1 MRSGHIHS
9 SPFAFL
15 AWHGKLSVSHI
26 SIFPPFS
33 LLWSHS
39 SEFDGAVWTSVLIKF
54 SYAVIYM
61 SRNISHIWQYNHW
74 LWTTFSSYCLQGA
87 IAHLQIVSSEQSCLW
102 FYIQWYYCHM
112 FFTSAF
118 EKSLLYTLQQIEL
131 TFFKQEVKIYI
142 EKEAKLTVP
151 EVRSTK
157 GVLLG

>member
-1 MRSGHIHS
+1 MKGILDDRYQGSVRSGHIHS

-15 AWHGKLSVSHI
+15 AWHGELSVSHI

-54 SYAVIYM
+54 SYAVICM

-87 IAHLQIVSSEQSCLW
+87 IAYLQIVSSEQSCLW
-102 FYIQWYYCHM
+102 FYIQWYFY
-112 FFTSAF
+112 TND
-118 EKSLLYTLQQIEL
+118 LLREGIQCNTTVTCFLLQHLKNHSCIPYN
-131 TFFKQEVKIYI
+131 K
-142 EKEAKLTVP
+142 
-151 EVRSTK
+151 
-157 GVLLG
+157 